1 MTFQFTV
8 PIAAA
13 ALLLAACAQTPTA
26 GAGATAVAELKPT
39 AGNAVS
45 GIVRFEQSGSK
56 VIVTAAITGLKP
68 NGEHGFH
75 VHEKGDCSAPDA
87 TSAGGHF
94 NPAGK
99 AHGHHGKAERHA
111 GDMPN
116 LRADASGAAR
126 AMWESDLLSV
136 GSGAANVVGR
146 SVVIH
151 RDPDDYASQPA
162 GNSGPRLSCGVI
174 VAGK

>member
-1 MTFQFTV
+1 MRIHSATAIV
-8 PIAAA
+8 AATA
-13 ALLLAACAQTPTA
+13 LLAACAQTPTA
-26 GAGATAVAELKPT
+26 GGATAVAEMKPT
-39 AGNAVS
+39 AGNAVA
-45 GIVRFEQSGSK
+45 GTVRFEQSANK
-56 VIVTAAITGLKP
+56 VVVTASITGLKP
-68 NGEHGFH
+68 NSEHGFH
-75 VHEKGDCSAPDA
+75 VHEKGDCSAADA

-94 NPAGK
+94 NPGGK
-99 AHGHHGKAERHA
+99 PHGKYDKPERHG

-126 AMWESDLLSV
+126 VTWESDLLSV
-136 GSGAANVVGR
+136 DGGAGNVVGR

-174 VAGK
+174 VAGR

>member
-1 MTFQFTV
+1 MKFLSATA
-8 PIAAA
+8 IAAA
-13 ALLLAACAQTPTA
+13 AALLAACAQTPAA
-26 GAGATAVAELKPT
+26 GGGATAVAEMKPT
-39 AGNAVS
+39 AGNAVA
-45 GIVRFEQSGSK
+45 GTVRFEQSGSK
-56 VIVTAAITGLKP
+56 VVVTAAITGLKP
-68 NGEHGFH
+68 SSEHGFH

-94 NPAGK
+94 NPAGRP
-99 AHGHHGKAERHA
+99 HGHHGKAERHA

-116 LRADASGAAR
+116 LRADASGTAR
-126 AMWESDLLSV
+126 VTWESDLLSV
-136 GSGAANVVGR
+136 GSGSADVIGR